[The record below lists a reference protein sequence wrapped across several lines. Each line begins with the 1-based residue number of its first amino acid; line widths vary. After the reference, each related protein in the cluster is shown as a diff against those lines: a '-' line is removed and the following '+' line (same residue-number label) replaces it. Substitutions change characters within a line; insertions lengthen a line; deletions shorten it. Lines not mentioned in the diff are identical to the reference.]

1 MLSSRARRALAICT
15 ALGAL
20 CAAAVLS
27 ARPSIDAQPA
37 WLGPVRPVSS
47 PAMSPSGQPQLHSS
61 SRGTLLSW
69 VERQGSRASLKFST
83 FDMGRWS
90 EARLVASGDDWFVN
104 WADVPSVV
112 RLDGGT
118 LAAHWLQK
126 SGLGTYAYDVRLT
139 HSSDGGRS
147 WAAPFTPHHD
157 GTPTEHGFASLFQ
170 MPAGGLGA
178 VWLDGRQTATGG
190 AGHESGHA
198 TSGGAMT
205 IRFATYDRAWTQV
218 VDTPIDERVCDC
230 CPTTAAITSEGP
242 VVAFRN
248 RTEDEVRDIFV
259 SRLEGTRW
267 TDPVAVHADG
277 WKLAACPV
285 NGPMLSA
292 RGRQVVL
299 AWFTAVGDV
308 GHVYVAFSNDAGR
321 TFGERIR
328 VDDVASQ
335 GRVDVE
341 LLPDGSAAV
350 SWIELAGGR
359 ATFMVRRLS
368 PRGTRSLPV
377 QVAALEGSRTSGYP
391 RIAASGEALMFA
403 WTDTA
408 GARTT
413 VRTAMAAL
421 QLGNPE

>member
-1 MLSSRARRALAICT
+1 M
-15 ALGAL
+15 
-20 CAAAVLS
+20 
-27 ARPSIDAQPA
+27 
-37 WLGPVRPVSS
+37 
-47 PAMSPSGQPQLHSS
+47 
-61 SRGTLLSW
+61 SW

-83 FDMGRWS
+83 FDAGRWS

-112 RLDGGT
+112 SLDGGT

-126 SGLGTYAYDVRLT
+126 SGTGKYAYDVRLT
-139 HSSDGGRS
+139 YSSDDGRS

-218 VDTPIDERVCDC
+218 VDMPIDDRVCDC

-259 SRLEGTRW
+259 SRLDGTRW

-341 LLPDGSAAV
+341 LLPDGSAAA

-408 GARTT
+408 GAGTT